1 MVAVEVV
8 ERSVHE
14 VVEVVAVRHLRVAA
28 AGVMRRRA
36 LDRRA
41 GRGPAPVHLEHV
53 LGDAG
58 VRRRVEMPVVE
69 IIGVIAMT
77 YGLVTAARPVLVGM
91 SFPVLHGSSPSLG
104 WRIGLAKGR
113 GQAGTV
119 TA

>member
-1 MVAVEVV
+1 MVAVDVV

-14 VVEVVAVRHLRVAA
+14 VVEVVAVRHPRVAA
-28 AGVMRRRA
+28 AGVVPNRA
-36 LDRRA
+36 FDRSA
-41 GRGPAPVHLEHV
+41 GRGPAPVHLEDV
-53 LGDAG
+53 LGDAR

-91 SFPVLHGSSPSLG
+91 SFPVLQGSSPSLG
-104 WRIGLAKGR
+104 RRICPAKVR